1 MNATYRELSRSG
13 VITAYDSSFYPK
25 HVVAP
30 SQNGYHGFAE
40 V

>member
-13 VITAYDSSFYPK
+13 VITPYDSSFYPK
-25 HVVAP
+25 NTVVP
-30 SQNGYHGFAE
+30 SKDGYNGFAE